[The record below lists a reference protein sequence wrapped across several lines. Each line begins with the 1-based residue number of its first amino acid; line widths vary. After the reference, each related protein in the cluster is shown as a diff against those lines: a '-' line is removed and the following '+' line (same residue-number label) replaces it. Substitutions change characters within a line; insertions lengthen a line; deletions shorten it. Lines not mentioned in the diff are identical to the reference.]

1 MPSFKRI
8 KLKDVAYRDLGNK
21 RTVGACKI
29 VACRGYWVPSRSFN
43 QSITVE
49 RWSRS
54 IKLARMGTKSV
65 VVMGSVNHRQANL
78 QMIKLWPRSG
88 LGSETRTGQVLGAVD
103 RPRRCRL
110 GILSSACRASSWYPS
125 AILSMRA
132 FTARSFIASAAVR
145 ISSARFRQYSGLCKR
160 SRVVIAATS

>member
-88 LGSETRTGQVLGAVD
+88 LGGETRTVNYLGQSTGRAAVA
-103 RPRRCRL
+103 L
-110 GILSSACRASSWYPS
+110 ASSS
-125 AILSMRA
+125 RL
-132 FTARSFIASAAVR
+132 AAPAVGTHPQ
-145 ISSARFRQYSGLCKR
+145 S
-160 SRVVIAATS
+160 